1 MRKIIALS
9 LLTVIGIPF
18 FTFAATTGSSTAV
31 PLTNP
36 LESSNLKQ
44 LIEKITDT
52 VTKVIGTLAVIML
65 LIAGILFLT
74 SAGDP
79 NRMTTAKTCLFYA
92 IIGIAVALGA
102 KAVTEVIEKIFK

>member
-1 MRKIIALS
+1 MRKVIILLLLVVISFSFFS
-9 LLTVIGIPF
+9 LIVM
-18 FTFAATTGSSTAV
+18 ANGS
-31 PLTNP
+31 PPRLDNP
-36 LESSNLKQ
+36 LSSSNIKQ

-79 NRMTTAKTCLFYA
+79 NRMGTARTCLFYA